1 MDSRRSE
8 RRKTANQSSGE
19 RKPKWAEARR
29 PLFNGGGRGGSNF
42 QSIGRGGTST
52 GNGYNTSNY
61 RGYNNGSG
69 STFRETPT
77 ASTTA
82 AMEADRVFLEA
93 VEAEAERHTTAVETA
108 AMEAALVLSEEEEV
122 ERLTTAV
129 VQVQALAT
137 NLTTPEDQP
146 PTATTTAQT
155 EHQTATATTCTT
167 TATDMDSKTTS
178 ETDTRTMTRET
189 TATAQP
195 QPTNTS
201 METD

>member
-1 MDSRRSE
+1 ME
-8 RRKTANQSSGE
+8 RENQSG
-19 RKPKWAEARR
+19 REARR

-52 GNGYNTSNY
+52 GNRYNTSNY

-93 VEAEAERHTTAVETA
+93 VEAERHTTAVETA

-137 NLTTPEDQP
+137 NSTTPEDQP

-178 ETDTRTMTRET
+178 ETDTRTMT
-189 TATAQP
+189 
-195 QPTNTS
+195 
-201 METD
+201 